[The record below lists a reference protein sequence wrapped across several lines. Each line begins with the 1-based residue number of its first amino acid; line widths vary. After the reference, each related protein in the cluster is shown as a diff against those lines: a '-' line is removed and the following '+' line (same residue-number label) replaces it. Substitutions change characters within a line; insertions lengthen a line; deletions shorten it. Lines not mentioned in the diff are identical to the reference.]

1 MAKKIDYFVKFFDK
15 NHLYEEILLVQKTLI
30 NNLKRCELFKQLR
43 KNKLEEIDKLREV
56 VKEIIELNNVLRQQM
71 PKLDRKVEKEIMRAE
86 KPETTYDYGKELE
99 RLEKSVAEIEKKLK
113 ELDNV

>member
-43 KNKLEEIDKLREV
+43 KNKLEELEKLRQI
-56 VKEIIELNNVLRQQM
+56 VKEILEMNNMIKRQM
-71 PKLDRKVEKEIMRAE
+71 PKLDRKIEKEIMRTE
-86 KPETTYDYGKELE
+86 KPETTYDYSKELE

-113 ELDNV
+113 ELENV